1 VEKNEWRRSV
11 LFGLSVE
18 EMVLKELDEI
28 RQELSISLIPPMR
41 ELASQTDT
49 VEKAKDTAASFTA
62 MLRQSLLE
70 EVTAKI
76 ATASP
81 KVQQRFQE
89 AMADPSLAGLPVPF
103 IPGFGSLY
111 AVWLYALGH
120 TPSDNKG
127 MTCAVALEMKL
138 ITTIDE
144 QIGPYFPWPKEPED
158 APSPQP
164 ATPVGPVIPASSE
177 AAPSQQAP
185 KARIKVRVK
194 GKQPLSKTAPQPKPE
209 PAPPKQEEAPPM
221 ATVAAPEPEVVA
233 APVCES
239 LQDRTL
245 LPIKE
250 IASSWCQR
258 VKNSI
263 GLYIE
268 GLLVVMGCNL
278 CSYIV
283 FGAVSY
289 IPYYWFGETLI
300 SYHLSNYLNALVVF
314 SLDYFLSPK
323 DSSGRRYACIVG
335 GIIAV
340 AGRSLLYFSNSFF
353 MNYYNGGH
361 DPFYFLQLT
370 LEHLPVIVL
379 GFVEFR
385 IGRKTRP
392 ATNTK

>member
-1 VEKNEWRRSV
+1 M
-11 LFGLSVE
+11 FGLSVE

-164 ATPVGPVIPASSE
+164 ATPVEPVIPASSE

-194 GKQPLSKTAPQPKPE
+194 EKNVSATPIQEDLPSSKTTPTVPV
-209 PAPPKQEEAPPM
+209 APPANKRSPLKIAL
-221 ATVAAPEPEVVA
+221 TNFLGVAA
-233 APVCES
+233 
-239 LQDRTL
+239 
-245 LPIKE
+245 
-250 IASSWCQR
+250 
-258 VKNSI
+258 
-263 GLYIE
+263 G
-268 GLLVVMGCNL
+268 G
-278 CSYIV
+278 
-283 FGAVSY
+283 VSY
-289 IPYYWFGETLI
+289 ILLSLLTAWVFTFIGQFPLLTSILYWPSSYFSTALVTMNAIPLMGSIYI
-300 SYHLSNYLNALVVF
+300 SYFICAPSANNRRYGLVAYGIAMILFTLLLAVF
-314 SLDYFLSPK
+314 SGQFGLMDGLIVYGLHLFA
-323 DSSGRRYACIVG
+323 SGIA
-335 GIIAV
+335 IAV
-340 AGRSLLYFSNSFF
+340 GLDKNQF
-353 MNYYNGGH
+353 
-361 DPFYFLQLT
+361 
-370 LEHLPVIVL
+370 
-379 GFVEFR
+379 
-385 IGRKTRP
+385 
-392 ATNTK
+392 NT